1 MPRIYEATG
10 ARPEDLTDLT
20 LPMDY
25 CRKCYPAA
33 KRAAALI
40 NKQMNDP
47 YYHEVDQ
54 DHPPYEETEY
64 CCETCGK
71 TLTERDN

>member
-25 CRKCYPAA
+25 CNRCYGAA
-33 KRAAALI
+33 KRAAGPE
-40 NKQMNDP
+40 D
-47 YYHEVDQ
+47 EVDQ
-54 DHPPYEETEY
+54 DHPPYDECDY
-64 CCETCGK
+64 LCETCGK
-71 TLTERDN
+71 TLTARDD